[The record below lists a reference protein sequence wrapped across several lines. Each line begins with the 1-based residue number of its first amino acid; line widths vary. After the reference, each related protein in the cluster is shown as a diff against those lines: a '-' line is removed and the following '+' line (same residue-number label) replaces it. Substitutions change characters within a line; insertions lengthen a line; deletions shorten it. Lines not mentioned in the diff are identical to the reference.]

1 MITKILT
8 RLTNKK
14 DDTKL
19 FWLVLIGAMT
29 TAGLISLAI
38 GLRQSIWFD
47 EAYSILLAH
56 QSLGELIRL
65 TGIDTHPPLY
75 YILLK
80 VWAGVFGWSELSL
93 RLSSIVSM
101 VLAIGIGGLLLRK
114 MFGARLAIGGVLA
127 LMLAPLLLRYG
138 FEVRM
143 YADASLIGVAATYAL
158 YSAWQAK
165 HKARWGWLAVYGVLV
180 AIGTYTLYY
189 LTFLWIAHVVWL
201 LYVHIRSRQQR
212 QLWPFA
218 AAYGGAVLLFVP
230 WLPTFIG
237 QMTNGALAPIGQPLN
252 LDQLLGI
259 ATFNVL
265 YQPLYMVPVALTFL
279 AIAVFAALVWIVP
292 RSRQV
297 LKGKYA
303 EVALLIMYI
312 GVPIGLL
319 MIVSLGKSMY
329 TERYLSHV
337 AIGLVM
343 LLGIVVFAALQQ
355 AGARSKARR
364 WAPLAI
370 YGALLVGTI
379 QLAIVGN
386 FNFQRLQ
393 TPTVNQAAASLDDCA
408 PGTKLLASDPY
419 VMTELSYYL
428 GHCNVY
434 FVSEWETLRGGYA
447 PFSGSAQQIKSTEDL
462 QDDRITYVYYSNP
475 DQPLPARYIEVSH
488 RSYGALN
495 ITEYERAPSS
505 E

>member
-8 RLTNKK
+8 NLTNKK

-19 FWLVLIGAMT
+19 FWLVLIGAMV

-47 EAYSILLAH
+47 EAYSILLAK
-56 QSLGELIRL
+56 QTLGELVRL
-65 TGIDTHPPLY
+65 TAIDTHPPLY
-75 YILLK
+75 YLLLK
-80 VWAGVFGWSELSL
+80 AWAGVFGWSEISL

-101 VLAIGIGGLLLRK
+101 ILAIGAGGLLLRK

-127 LMLAPLLLRYG
+127 LIIAPLLLRYG

-143 YADASLIGVAATYAL
+143 YADASLVGVLATYAL
-158 YSAWQAK
+158 YSAWQSS
-165 HKARWGWLAVYGVLV
+165 HKQRWLWLAGYCALV

-201 LYVHIRSRQQR
+201 VYTHIRDRQQK
-212 QLWPFA
+212 QLWQFA
-218 AAYGGAVLLFVP
+218 IAYAGAAVLFAP
-230 WLPTFIG
+230 WLPTFVK

-259 ATFNVL
+259 GTFNTL
-265 YQPLYMVPVALTFL
+265 YQPLYTVPVLLTFVV
-279 AIAVFAALVWIVP
+279 IALVGALIWIVP
-292 RSRQV
+292 RARQA
-297 LKGKYA
+297 LADKHA
-303 EVALLIMYI
+303 EIALLVTYMS
-312 GVPIGLL
+312 VPIALL
-319 MIVSLGKSMY
+319 MVVSLGKSMY

-343 LLGIVVFAALQQ
+343 LLGIVTMAALLNTNTRKR
-355 AGARSKARR
+355 AHM
-364 WAPLAI
+364 WAPIAV
-370 YGALLVGTI
+370 YGVLLIGTI
-379 QLAIVGN
+379 QLAVVGN

-393 TPTVNQAAASLDDCA
+393 TPTVNQVAASLDDCT
-408 PGTKLLASDPY
+408 PGQKILASDPY

-428 GHCNVY
+428 SHCQVY

-447 PFSGSAQQIKSTEDL
+447 PFSGSAYQIKNTDDL
-462 QDDRITYVYYSNP
+462 TDEKITYIYYGTP
-475 DQPLPARYIEVSH
+475 DQSLPARYTEVSH
-488 RSYGALN
+488 RSYGSMNVA
-495 ITEYERAPSS
+495 EYRLASS